1 MLEVTQLDT
10 YHGQIHV
17 LKSIQLFVNTSEI
30 VAVIGSNGAG
40 KSTLL
45 GTLAGL
51 YPPANG
57 EIRLAG
63 KSIKG
68 LPAYRVVRQ
77 GLSLVPE
84 GRQIFHNLTVKDNL
98 ILGMFSQYYADRG
111 KLNTNLERMLELF
124 PGLKKHMNNPG
135 GNLSGGEQQM
145 LAIAR
150 GLMSEPKLL
159 LLDEPSMGLA
169 PIIVKEILQA
179 LRRIKQELGTMVIL
193 VEQNVRAALKVADRA
208 YVLDRGQIVLH
219 GDAERV
225 LGDPLVQSSYL
236 GQEEPA

>member
-1 MLEVTQLDT
+1 
-10 YHGQIHV
+10 
-17 LKSIQLFVNTSEI
+17 
-30 VAVIGSNGAG
+30 
-40 KSTLL
+40 
-45 GTLAGL
+45 
-51 YPPANG
+51 
-57 EIRLAG
+57 
-63 KSIKG
+63 
-68 LPAYRVVRQ
+68 
-77 GLSLVPE
+77 
-84 GRQIFHNLTVKDNL
+84 
-98 ILGMFSQYYADRG
+98 
-111 KLNTNLERMLELF
+111 
-124 PGLKKHMNNPG
+124 
-135 GNLSGGEQQM
+135 M